1 MASDHHALDPM
12 RGVLLACGLAWPF
25 TAQRGRRRAACGRR
39 ARLAGQHRGVAITGR
54 AGVPPSAGGVRRSVA
69 LQSPG
74 TVRGTRPDR
83 SRNAAR
89 RRGERDATLP
99 AQNRAE
105 RRRVGRAGSRCLREL
120 LDAGGPRPGQ
130 ARPAEGRCADR
141 RLLADATALYFVPQR
156 RLRYARAAGG
166 SAPAHADLTVGR
178 HHAGARRSIRRT
190 ARSGPPHRRRQPVYG
205 TDFRRVYA
213 TVANGWLGLQ
223 NSAEALNGRFEPFP
237 MF

>member
-25 TAQRGRRRAACGRR
+25 TAKRGRRRAACGRR

-54 AGVPPSAGGVRRSVA
+54 AGVPPSAGGVRRSAA

-89 RRGERDATLP
+89 RRGERDATCTKSRGAQASWPRGFAMP
-99 AQNRAE
+99 ARAT
-105 RRRVGRAGSRCLREL
+105 RRWRTTTWSS
-120 LDAGGPRPGQ
+120 
-130 ARPAEGRCADR
+130 RPAEGRCADR
-141 RLLADATALYFVPQR
+141 RLLADATALRFVPQQ
-156 RLRYARAAGG
+156 RLRHARAAGG
-166 SAPAHADLTVGR
+166 SAPAHADLPVGR
-178 HHAGARRSIRRT
+178 RHAGARRSIRRT

-223 NSAEALNGRFEPFP
+223 NSAEVLNGRFKPFP